1 MTTFDDDLL
10 SKEDLDNID
19 NDNEADEDVNESSSH
34 NEEMKKILNI
44 GKRRGRRAQWEDQH
58 VNDLIETIRENE
70 YFQRKLIFTNNK
82 PQKNKEV
89 YDKAIKEI
97 NEKYESKI
105 FFCKT
110 GLLLTLN
117 TFHILLQGRGDING
131 GGGLY

>member
-19 NDNEADEDVNESSSH
+19 NDNEADDDVNESSSH

-44 GKRRGRRAQWEDQH
+44 GKKRGRWAQWEDQY

-89 YDKAIKEI
+89 YDKSIKE
-97 NEKYESKI
+97 
-105 FFCKT
+105 
-110 GLLLTLN
+110 LN
-117 TFHILLQGRGDING
+117 
-131 GGGLY
+131 